1 MRTNQVSLDA
11 GNIITDAAA
20 VAAIAVTAVAPCSDA
35 VSDGPLFL
43 IGADGHHVPY
53 DLMSRDTRQRDGQR
67 AIGDRLVAD
76 VW

>member
-11 GNIITDAAA
+11 GNVITDAAA
-20 VAAIAVTAVAPCSDA
+20 VAAITVAAVAPCSDA
-35 VSDGPLFL
+35 VSDSPLFF

-53 DLMSRDTRQRDGQR
+53 DLMSGDTRQRDGQR

>member
-11 GNIITDAAA
+11 GNVITDAAA
-20 VAAIAVTAVAPCSDA
+20 VAAIAVAAVAPCSDA

-43 IGADGHHVPY
+43 IGADGHHIPY
-53 DLMSRDTRQRDGQR
+53 DLMSGDTRQRDGQR

>member
-1 MRTNQVSLDA
+1 MRTDQVSLDA
-11 GNIITDAAA
+11 GNVITDAAA
-20 VAAIAVTAVAPCSDA
+20 VAAIVVADVAPCSDA

-53 DLMSRDTRQRDGQR
+53 DLMSGDTRQRDGQR